1 MEWLVPILF
10 VVVSLAQWWIKHR
23 KAGTPQSPNSD
34 GEPSKDPLDEF
45 GDLLEALGRR
55 RHESPPPP
63 PPLPQKAPAPRILPP
78 LEVPA
83 MNFDLPSLPAI
94 PISPQPR
101 ERGPYSKK
109 METRFI
115 TRRSFISPSTRWSEA
130 IVLSEILAPPVALR

>member
-34 GEPSKDPLDEF
+34 GEASKDPLDEF

-63 PPLPQKAPAPRILPP
+63 PLPQKAPAPRILPP
-78 LEVPA
+78 LEVPV
-83 MNFDLPSLPAI
+83 MNFDLPSLHAI

>member
-34 GEPSKDPLDEF
+34 EEPSKDPLDEF

-55 RHESPPPP
+55 RHESPPP

>member
-23 KAGTPQSPNSD
+23 KAGTPESPNSD

-55 RHESPPPP
+55 RHESPPP

-115 TRRSFISPSTRWSEA
+115 TRRSFISPSTCWSEA

>member
-63 PPLPQKAPAPRILPP
+63 PLPQKATAPRILPP
-78 LEVPA
+78 FEVPA

-94 PISPQPR
+94 PILPQPR

>member
-23 KAGTPQSPNSD
+23 KAGTSQSPNSD

-55 RHESPPPP
+55 RHESPPP

>member
-63 PPLPQKAPAPRILPP
+63 PLPQKAPAPRILPP

-101 ERGPYSKK
+101 ERGPYTKK

>member
-23 KAGTPQSPNSD
+23 KAGTPESPNSD

-55 RHESPPPP
+55 RHESPPP

>member
-1 MEWLVPILF
+1 VEWLVPILF

-55 RHESPPPP
+55 RHESPPPL

-83 MNFDLPSLPAI
+83 MNFDLPSLPTI

>member
-45 GDLLEALGRR
+45 GDLMEALGRR
-55 RHESPPPP
+55 RHESPPP

>member
-63 PPLPQKAPAPRILPP
+63 PLPPKAPAPRILPP

>member
-23 KAGTPQSPNSD
+23 KAGTPQSPHSD
-34 GEPSKDPLDEF
+34 EEPSKDPLDEF

-55 RHESPPPP
+55 RHESPPP

>member
-45 GDLLEALGRR
+45 GDLMEALGRR
-55 RHESPPPP
+55 RHESPPP

-109 METRFI
+109 METSFI

>member
-1 MEWLVPILF
+1 VEWLVPILF

-23 KAGTPQSPNSD
+23 KAGTPQSPHSD

-55 RHESPPPP
+55 RHESPPP

>member
-83 MNFDLPSLPAI
+83 MNFDPPSLPTI

>member
-55 RHESPPPP
+55 RHESPPPT
-63 PPLPQKAPAPRILPP
+63 PLPQKAPAPRILPP

-94 PISPQPR
+94 PISSQPR

-115 TRRSFISPSTRWSEA
+115 TRRSFLSPSTRWSEA

>member
-23 KAGTPQSPNSD
+23 KAGTPQSPHSD

-55 RHESPPPP
+55 RHESPPP

-101 ERGPYSKK
+101 ERGHYSKK

>member
-1 MEWLVPILF
+1 VEWLVPILF

-34 GEPSKDPLDEF
+34 GEPSKDPMDEF

-55 RHESPPPP
+55 RHESPPP

>member
-55 RHESPPPP
+55 RHESPPP

>member
-45 GDLLEALGRR
+45 GDLLDALGRR
-55 RHESPPPP
+55 RHESPPP

-78 LEVPA
+78 WEVPA
-83 MNFDLPSLPAI
+83 MNFDRPSLPAI

>member
-23 KAGTPQSPNSD
+23 NAGTPQPPNSD

-83 MNFDLPSLPAI
+83 MNFDLPSLPTI

>member
-23 KAGTPQSPNSD
+23 KAGTPQSPHSD

-55 RHESPPPP
+55 RHESPPP

-101 ERGPYSKK
+101 ERDPYSKK

>member
-23 KAGTPQSPNSD
+23 KAGTPESPNSG

-83 MNFDLPSLPAI
+83 MNFDLPSLPTI

>member
-23 KAGTPQSPNSD
+23 KAGTPQPPNSD

-83 MNFDLPSLPAI
+83 MNFDLPSLPTI

>member
-83 MNFDLPSLPAI
+83 MSLDLPSLPAI

>member
-1 MEWLVPILF
+1 VEWLVPILF

-23 KAGTPQSPNSD
+23 KAGTTQSPNSD

-63 PPLPQKAPAPRILPP
+63 PLPQKAPAPRILAP

-83 MNFDLPSLPAI
+83 MNFDLPSLPKI

>member
-34 GEPSKDPLDEF
+34 GELSKDPLDEF

-55 RHESPPPP
+55 RHESPPP

>member
-23 KAGTPQSPNSD
+23 KAGTPQSPHSD
-34 GEPSKDPLDEF
+34 EEPSKDPLDEF

-55 RHESPPPP
+55 RHESPPP

-94 PISPQPR
+94 PVSPQPR

>member
-23 KAGTPQSPNSD
+23 KSGTPQSPNSD

-55 RHESPPPP
+55 RHESPPP

>member
-23 KAGTPQSPNSD
+23 KAGTPQSPHSD

-63 PPLPQKAPAPRILPP
+63 PLPQKAPAPRILPP

-83 MNFDLPSLPAI
+83 MNFDLPSLPTI

>member
-23 KAGTPQSPNSD
+23 KAGTPQSPHSD
-34 GEPSKDPLDEF
+34 GEPSKDPMDEF

-55 RHESPPPP
+55 RHESPPP

-83 MNFDLPSLPAI
+83 MNFHLPSLPAI

>member
-63 PPLPQKAPAPRILPP
+63 PLPQKAPAPRILPP
-78 LEVPA
+78 LEMPA
-83 MNFDLPSLPAI
+83 MKFDLPSLPTL

>member
-23 KAGTPQSPNSD
+23 KAGNPQSPNSD

-63 PPLPQKAPAPRILPP
+63 PLPQKAPAPRILPP

-83 MNFDLPSLPAI
+83 MNFDLPSLPTI

>member
-23 KAGTPQSPNSD
+23 KGGTPQSPNSD
-34 GEPSKDPLDEF
+34 GESSKDPLDEF

-55 RHESPPPP
+55 RHESPPP

-94 PISPQPR
+94 PISSQPR

>member
-1 MEWLVPILF
+1 VEWLVPILF

-23 KAGTPQSPNSD
+23 KAGTPESPNSD

-63 PPLPQKAPAPRILPP
+63 PLPQKAPAPRILPP

-83 MNFDLPSLPAI
+83 MNFDLPSLPTI

-109 METRFI
+109 METRFN

>member
-10 VVVSLAQWWIKHR
+10 VVVSLAQWWIKNR

-63 PPLPQKAPAPRILPP
+63 PLPQKAPAPRILPP

-83 MNFDLPSLPAI
+83 MNFDLPSLPTI